1 MAGEPIAINGMDSAC
16 LPNLL
21 LVLYF
26 LNEDV
31 GKGKPSP
38 WLSAIWGCGISQE
51 LLVDNHKALERN
63 NDHELY
69 MVACRKY
76 LCGPKAVEY

>member
-1 MAGEPIAINGMDSAC
+1 MAGEPAAINGMDSAC

-31 GKGKPSP
+31 GKDKPSP
-38 WLSAIWGCGISQE
+38 WLSDICGCGISQE
-51 LLVDNHKALERN
+51 LLADNQEIPERN
-63 NDHELY
+63 DNLGIHMTAGQNY
-69 MVACRKY
+69 RF
-76 LCGPKAVEY
+76 GPGAVV

>member
-1 MAGEPIAINGMDSAC
+1 MTGEPTAINGMDSAC

-38 WLSAIWGCGISQE
+38 WLSDIWGCGISQE

-63 NDHELY
+63 NDHDIY
-69 MVACRKY
+69 MMACSKY
-76 LCGPKAVEY
+76 FCGPEAVE

>member
-1 MAGEPIAINGMDSAC
+1 MAGERTAINGMDSAC

-31 GKGKPSP
+31 SKGKPSV
-38 WLSAIWGCGISQE
+38 WLSDIWGCGIRQE
-51 LLVDNHKALERN
+51 LFVDNRKAPERN
-63 NDHELY
+63 NDPELY
-69 MVACRKY
+69 MMSCKKY
-76 LCGPKAVEY
+76 SCGPEALE